1 MMQAPPP
8 ADDVLQAVKASLD
21 RDKADDVVIIDL
33 AGKTSIAD
41 YMIIASGASKR
52 QIAAMSDHII
62 EKIKEFGSGSVAV
75 EGTGHC
81 DWVLIDAGDVL
92 VNLFRP
98 EVREFYAL
106 ERLWGT
112 SALVNGERRA
122 GYVL

>member
-8 ADDVLQAVKASLD
+8 TYEVLQAVKSSLD
-21 RDKADDVVIIDL
+21 HDKADDVVIIDL

-41 YMIIASGASKR
+41 YMIIASGTSKR

-62 EKIKEFGSGSVAV
+62 AKMKDLGAGSVAI
-75 EGTGHC
+75 EGASHC
-81 DWVLIDAGDVL
+81 DWVLIDTGDVL

-112 SALVNGERRA
+112 SALVTGERRA

>member
-8 ADDVLQAVKASLD
+8 ADDLLQAVKASLD
-21 RDKADDVVIIDL
+21 HDKAEDVVIIDL

-62 EKIKEFGSGSVAV
+62 EKIKDLGAGSVAV

-81 DWVLIDAGDVL
+81 DWVLIDTGDVL

-112 SALVNGERRA
+112 SALVTGERRA
-122 GYVL
+122 GCVL

>member
-8 ADDVLQAVKASLD
+8 ADDVLQAVKSSLD
-21 RDKADDVVIIDL
+21 HDKADDVVIIDL

-41 YMIIASGASKR
+41 YMIIASGTSKR

-62 EKIKEFGSGSVAV
+62 AKMKDLGARSVAV

-81 DWVLIDAGDVL
+81 DWVLIDTGDVL

-112 SALVNGERRA
+112 LALVTGGRRA